1 MVFMFSSMFIVAFV
15 SATLWPLAS
24 EAVFLAYL
32 HQNSDALLPLLMVAS
47 AGNTLGAMLM
57 FELAFR
63 SKAWVERRYG
73 HRKGDVA
80 RWQDRLRRFG
90 SPLLALSWLPLVGDF
105 LPIGAGLLKMSRWTS
120 YGWIAV
126 GKTARYS
133 MLSWLVY

>member
-1 MVFMFSSMFIVAFV
+1 MVFMFSSMFLVAFV

-63 SKAWVERRYG
+63 SKAWIERRYG
-73 HRKGDVA
+73 QRKGDVA